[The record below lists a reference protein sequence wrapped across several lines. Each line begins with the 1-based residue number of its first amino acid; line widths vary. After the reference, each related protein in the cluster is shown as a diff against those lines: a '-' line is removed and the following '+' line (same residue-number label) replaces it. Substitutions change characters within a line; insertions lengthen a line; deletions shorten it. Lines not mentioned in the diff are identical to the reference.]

1 MDQGIPETEGGAR
14 RNNGPRHT
22 HKYAENSQTRN
33 LLKQMANTILFEITT
48 GKPVSD
54 HAQTP
59 THTQST
65 QRSLFQS
72 AHASPLSRGNRP
84 NPAELNEEDKM
95 RRVLGSQF
103 DNTSSSQNAIPVSTL
118 SPLFY
123 RPSGRDVTS
132 RIHHL
137 YSLSL
142 RTKIRIDFLA
152 INVYNLVYLHQPT
165 YS

>member
-59 THTQST
+59 THIEHAVEPLPKHAGFST
-65 QRSLFQS
+65 
-72 AHASPLSRGNRP
+72 
-84 NPAELNEEDKM
+84 EE
-95 RRVLGSQF
+95 R
-103 DNTSSSQNAIPVSTL
+103 
-118 SPLFY
+118 
-123 RPSGRDVTS
+123 
-132 RIHHL
+132 
-137 YSLSL
+137 
-142 RTKIRIDFLA
+142 
-152 INVYNLVYLHQPT
+152 QPT
-165 YS
+165 KPCRA